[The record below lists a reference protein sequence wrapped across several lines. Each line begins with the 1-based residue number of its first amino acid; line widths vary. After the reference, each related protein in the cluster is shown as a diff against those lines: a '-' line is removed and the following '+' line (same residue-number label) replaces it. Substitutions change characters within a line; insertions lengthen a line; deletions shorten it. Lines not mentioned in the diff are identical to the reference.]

1 MKNSNIENQEE
12 HFRKIMQQHTNED
25 LVKILKQRLHYQQE
39 AARQAMLEAIRRGII
54 NTEADLQDSR
64 FSEAPVK
71 FSLYPKIENQ
81 HLRNK
86 LWKSISRSLIVIG
99 AIPLVWAAVNR
110 QNADVTGVLTFV
122 VYGLVW
128 IFLSF
133 RLMQTRNIKLAYGLL
148 ILMVPA
154 LVYYSRLMWNKS
166 NPGLTEILIP
176 LVLVS
181 FIVYGIGYLR
191 KLNG

>member
-12 HFRKIMQQHTNED
+12 HFRQIMQQHTDEE
-25 LVKILKQRLHYQQE
+25 LVKILKRRQHYQQE
-39 AARQAMLEAIRRGII
+39 AARQAMLEAIRRGLI
-54 NTEADLQDSR
+54 NTEADLQDSK
-64 FSEAPVK
+64 FSESPVK
-71 FSLYPKIENQ
+71 FSLFPKIETQ
-81 HLRNK
+81 HIRNK
-86 LWKSISRSLIVIG
+86 LWRSISRSLIITG

-110 QNADVTGVLTFV
+110 HNIDATGIVTLV
-122 VYGLVW
+122 VYGLIW

-148 ILMVPA
+148 ILLVPG
-154 LVYYSRLMWNKS
+154 LVYYSRLIWNKS
-166 NPGLTEILIP
+166 NPTLTELLIP
-176 LVLVS
+176 LVLVG

>member
-1 MKNSNIENQEE
+1 MDISNIENQEE
-12 HFRKIMQQHTNED
+12 HFRKVMQQHSDEELEN
-25 LVKILKQRLHYQQE
+25 VLKQRKNYQQE
-39 AARQAMLEAIRRGII
+39 AARQAVIEAIRRRLI

-64 FSEAPVK
+64 FSVAPSK
-71 FSLYPKIENQ
+71 FTLFPKVESQIA
-81 HLRNK
+81 RNK
-86 LWKSISRSLIVIG
+86 LWKSISRSLIVAG
-99 AIPLVWAAVNR
+99 AIPLVWAAVNHH
-110 QNADVTGVLTFV
+110 NADVTGILTFV

-154 LVYYSRLMWNKS
+154 LVYYSRLIWNKS

-176 LVLVS
+176 LVLVA